1 MAVYIFLAIVALAGL
16 TYGIVQYTLEQAPWS
31 LWIMPAA
38 VALFGF
44 VYGATLIGQGLG
56 AEQMY
61 IMRSVVDRACVEA
74 LDTGADTHSAIVK

>member
-16 TYGIVQYTLEQAPWS
+16 TYGIVQYTLEQPPWS
-31 LWIMPAA
+31 LWITPAA

-61 IMRSVVDRACVEA
+61 IMRSAVDRACVEA
-74 LDTGADTHSAIVK
+74 LDTDTHSAIVK